1 MMENRIS
8 GRTRMLG
15 IIGTPVEHS
24 MSPVMYNYS
33 FAKAGIDYAYFAFDI
48 PEEKAPDAIAAIK
61 TFNMRGAN
69 VTMPCKTAV
78 VKFMDELSP
87 AARITGA
94 VNTIVN
100 ENGKLTGHMTDG
112 VGFVRNLKEQEIDIK
127 NKKITVIGAGGAG
140 TAIRVQCA
148 LDGASEI
155 SVFNMKDAFFDRAQE
170 SFAKIK
176 KEAPVCVLNIYDLA
190 DRNKLKEEIASSDIL
205 VNATRI
211 GMHPF
216 EGRSVVEDTSIFRK
230 DLIVVDCIYNPS
242 ITKFLADAEAAGCRV
257 INGLGM
263 LLWQGAECFNLY
275 TGLEMPTAEVEEQF
289 FK

>member
-1 MMENRIS
+1 MKNRIS

-48 PEEKAPDAIAAIK
+48 PEEKTSAAIAAIK

-112 VGFVRNLKEQEIDIK
+112 IGFVRNLRERRIDIK
-127 NKKITVIGAGGAG
+127 NKKITIIGAGGAG

-155 SVFNMKDAFFDRAQE
+155 SVFNMKDSFFERAQE
-170 SFAKIK
+170 SFDKIR
-176 KEAPVCVLNIYDLA
+176 KEAPGCVLNIYDLE
-190 DRNKLKEEIASSDIL
+190 DKSKLKEEISSSDIL

-216 EGRSVVEDTSIFRK
+216 DGKSVIDDFSVFRK

-242 ITKFLADAEAAGCRV
+242 KTKLLEDAEAAGCRI

-275 TGLEMPTAEVEEQF
+275 TGLEMPTSEVEALF

>member
-1 MMENRIS
+1 MKNRIS
-8 GRTRMLG
+8 GKTRMLG

-33 FAKAGIDYAYFAFDI
+33 FANAGIDYAYFAFDI
-48 PEEKAPDAIAAIK
+48 PEEKTSAAIAAIK
-61 TFNMRGAN
+61 TFDMRGAN

-112 VGFVRNLKEQEIDIK
+112 VGFVRNLKENRIDII
-127 NKKITVIGAGGAG
+127 NKKITILGAGGAG

-155 SVFNMKDAFFDRAQE
+155 SVFNMKDSFFERAQE
-170 SFAKIK
+170 SFDKIK
-176 KEAPVCVLNIYDLA
+176 KEAPGCTLNIYDLE
-190 DRNKLKEEIASSDIL
+190 DKNKLKEEIASSGIL

-216 EGRSVVEDTSIFRK
+216 EGKSVIDDISFFRK

-242 ITKFLADAEAAGCRV
+242 KTQFLAAAEAAGCRI

-275 TGLEMPTAEVEEQF
+275 TGLEMPTSEVEKLF

>member
-1 MMENRIS
+1 MKNRIS

-48 PEEKAPDAIAAIK
+48 PEEKTSAAIAAIK

-112 VGFVRNLKEQEIDIK
+112 IGFVRNLRERRIDIK
-127 NKKITVIGAGGAG
+127 NKKITIIGAGGAG

-155 SVFNMKDAFFDRAQE
+155 SVFNMKDSFFERAQE
-170 SFAKIK
+170 SFDKIR
-176 KEAPVCVLNIYDLA
+176 KEAPGCVLNIYDLE
-190 DRNKLKEEIASSDIL
+190 DKSKLKEEISSSDIL

-211 GMHPF
+211 GMRPF
-216 EGRSVVEDTSIFRK
+216 DGKSVIDDFSVFRK

-242 ITKFLADAEAAGCRV
+242 KTKLLEDAEAAGCRI

-275 TGLEMPTAEVEEQF
+275 TGLEMPTSEVEALF